1 MGICS
6 RIKSKIK
13 AKKPVAKST
22 RTYADKMILA
32 KRIGAQAQIKKLL
45 QSAQTIEEEVIALT
59 KRIEHTKEG
68 SIKRQALVNLILE
81 KNSAKSNLSLQA
93 KKLHESIQAK

>member
-13 AKKPVAKST
+13 TKKPIAKST
-22 RTYADKMILA
+22 RTYADKLILA
-32 KRIGAQAQIKKLL
+32 KRIGTQSQIKKILK
-45 QSAQTIEEEVIALT
+45 AVQTIEEEIIALNG
-59 KRIEHTKEG
+59 RIAHTKDG

-81 KNSAKSNLSLQA
+81 KNSTKSNLSLQA